1 MSSCWDW
8 FFAQHLDSA
17 REIECRHD
25 IGNGEKAE
33 CWKDG
38 EGGERER
45 RTSSSAEPANRA
57 QPSFPNRESPEKSEA
72 PVQNIIDTNHGS
84 DTPKKSSGTKKGKSK
99 REKTKKAKER
109 TRRNSQASAPKD
121 RDPSRSGSNPP
132 SRSPAR
138 EPPDKVERE
147 QVSPESDSVSND
159 DDDEDKE
166 RGGGATDS
174 LTEQGNDTAEVPEG
188 GPAEPLTEDK
198 ADVATATSS
207 TSSSTTTSTTT
218 TPTKK
223 SLSDPP
229 KDELAEASREGP
241 SSLKDAKSLKDSER
255 LQKELSDASQY
266 PRDALLSRWI
276 EARAGRFGAAP
287 ASTSSAQSRP
297 FLTHKLKPSPF
308 QNLMA
313 AQELLKTQKDS
324 ERVAGKVTTE
334 TSSDSNDSSCTPE
347 GGGQEDEEER
357 ETSDDGSEIS
367 DDANKTV
374 GSNDCFADDDDDDD
388 DDDTSNEMRIV
399 EDESELRELDLSLP
413 SKHRSEGSMKELQT
427 KSEVKSF
434 DFSVLKSPRAKES
447 KGSSKASLSLDDQN
461 AAACLLQLK
470 SSSTPQSP
478 YVVKIL
484 SPEPAHQSGSSTLS
498 AQPMRTP
505 FATRAPP
512 LEAAQPIIPSL
523 GLGESRLVTVSSR
536 GMVEGRGLRPVVPPG
551 PEQAHL
557 SYYTV

>member
-1 MSSCWDW
+1 M
-8 FFAQHLDSA
+8 QQKKE
-17 REIECRHD
+17 RERQKIECRHD

-38 EGGERER
+38 EGGRAVGAAQEKGGGRETAGRAERGGSGEEGER
-45 RTSSSAEPANRA
+45 SRPTELSRAFLTERVRIKARHLSKTSLTLIMVQTRPRNRA
-57 QPSFPNRESPEKSEA
+57 
-72 PVQNIIDTNHGS
+72 VL
-84 DTPKKSSGTKKGKSK
+84 KKE
-99 REKTKKAKER
+99 RAKER
-109 TRRNSQASAPKD
+109 KPK
-121 RDPSRSGSNPP
+121 RKRQQPPLALAGSRT
-132 SRSPAR
+132 
-138 EPPDKVERE
+138 PDKGERE
-147 QVSPESDSVSND
+147 QVSPESDS
-159 DDDEDKE
+159 
-166 RGGGATDS
+166 
-174 LTEQGNDTAEVPEG
+174 GNDTAEVPEG
-188 GPAEPLTEDK
+188 GHAEPPTEDK
-198 ADVATATSS
+198 AD
-207 TSSSTTTSTTT
+207 
-218 TPTKK
+218 
-223 SLSDPP
+223 
-229 KDELAEASREGP
+229 
-241 SSLKDAKSLKDSER
+241 DAKSLKDSER

-334 TSSDSNDSSCTPE
+334 TSKNVKRSSSRTGMPDPAC
-347 GGGQEDEEER
+347 EDEGPQDLSKPR
-357 ETSDDGSEIS
+357 GTPTSQTSDDGSEIS

-374 GSNDCFADDDDDDD
+374 G
-388 DDDTSNEMRIV
+388 NEMRIV

-551 PEQAHL
+551 PEQGRFPLPLIVHAL
-557 SYYTV
+557 FAL